1 MSVDGAVSS
10 TEANSSIPTSAS
22 AWRYLAAV
30 MSVGLGLTLALFLTL
45 HDRETA
51 QRERASA
58 IMVKERSALIQL
70 RMKDLFD
77 SLHAVA
83 RFIENSNE
91 VSPAEFSGFV
101 HPVLDDH
108 PEAVAVQWVRADVA
122 EGREGLRVDP
132 RFGVSSVGTRLSPTL
147 EARRAVWE
155 ATWASGRPALSAPFL
170 LGDERKGFLVA
181 VPIRAAGSDFGEGGP
196 VQRGM
201 VLVTVRVDTLFKAV
215 MSETST
221 MGVDE
226 VLQDATAGD
235 LLHYWPSR
243 SRPAGSAPSLETVLS
258 RPKLSSQTLK
268 VADRQWV
275 LDLYPAP
282 SFLQRHTHQA
292 SYIALVL
299 GLLASGALG
308 LSAYMLGRGRRQ
320 VEELVVQRTRQVR
333 EREAYLR
340 AIIDNQPFLVWLK
353 DSESRF
359 LAVNQGFAQACKV
372 DDAQS
377 LVGKT
382 DLDVW
387 PRDLAEKYRADDR
400 LVMASRQ
407 RKVVEEAVELPEG
420 RRGWFETFKTPV
432 LDETGHLLG
441 TAGFARDITGRK
453 EVEERLREAAPVL
466 EVTTEAIMVTDPQG
480 VIKMVNPAFTEI
492 TGYASDEVLGQTP
505 RLLKSGRHDQKF
517 YERLWEEMHRSG
529 HWEGEVWNRRKNG
542 KVYPEW
548 QSISAVYDQAGEVA
562 EYVSVFSDIT
572 RRKLTEEEI
581 RYRANF
587 DPLTGLPNRS
597 LLMERLTQAI
607 KQSQREAERVAI
619 LFLDLDHFKEIND
632 TLGHAQGDL
641 LLKQAAERLRQCVRD
656 TDTVARQ
663 GGDEFVILLHGI
675 AQVSDAELVASKI
688 IAALGEPFDLE
699 GHDAHIGVSIGI
711 TLFPD
716 DGGDVMAL
724 FRNADLAMYRAKD
737 AGRNTFQFY
746 ESAMTEAALARRHL
760 EADLRLALA
769 RGEFVLH
776 YQPVLDL
783 ASGQVCGAEALI
795 RWNHPERGLVPPG
808 AFIALAEE
816 TGLIREMGAWVLEEA
831 CRQLAKWR
839 ASGLRSLYVAVNL
852 SSRQIPDALTP
863 DGLNG
868 LLSRHGL
875 GPNALVLE
883 ITEGV
888 LLADTAKTREWLKGV
903 HDLGYRISLDDF
915 GTGYSSLAYLKR
927 FPVDILKIDQSFV
940 RDMEHDPADRA
951 LVEAILAMARSL
963 GLGVVAE
970 GVENEHQL
978 ELLRGLSCRYV
989 QGYHLSRPL
998 PAEGFSAYMDNRAG
1012 TSEVLA
1018 STPPSDGRSPG

>member
-1 MSVDGAVSS
+1 MARMSVDGAMSS
-10 TEANSSIPTSAS
+10 AEANSSIPTPAS
-22 AWRYLAAV
+22 AWPYLAGV

-51 QRERASA
+51 QRESASA
-58 IMVKERSALIQL
+58 LMVKERTALIQL

-77 SLHAVA
+77 SLHGIA

-91 VSPAEFSGFV
+91 VSPTEFSGFV
-101 HPVLDDH
+101 HPVMGDH
-108 PEAVAVQWVRADVA
+108 PEAVDVQWVRAAVA
-122 EGREGLRVDP
+122 EGRGGMKDDP
-132 RFGVSSVGTRLSPTL
+132 RFGVSSIGTRLSPPL
-147 EARRAVWE
+147 EARRAAWE
-155 ATWASGRPALSAPFL
+155 ATHATGRPALSAPFL
-170 LGDERKGFLVA
+170 LRGDRKGFLVA
-181 VPIRAAGSDFGEGGP
+181 VPIGAAGRDFGQGGP
-196 VQRGM
+196 VERGM
-201 VLVTVRVDTLFKAV
+201 VLATVRVDMLFKAV
-215 MSETST
+215 LSGTST

-226 VLQDATAGD
+226 VLQDATAGA

-243 SRPAGSAPSLETVLS
+243 SRTAGSAPSLKAVLS
-258 RPKLSSQTLK
+258 RPKLASQAMT
-268 VADRQWV
+268 VADRRWV

-282 SFLQRHTHQA
+282 AFLQRHTHQA
-292 SYIALVL
+292 SYIALAL
-299 GLLASGALG
+299 GLLATGTLG
-308 LSAYMLGRGRRQ
+308 LSAHVLLRRRRQ
-320 VEELVVQRTRQVR
+320 VEELVVQRTREVR

-353 DSESRF
+353 DTESRF
-359 LAVNQGFAQACKV
+359 LTVNQVFAQACKV
-372 DDAQS
+372 DDALT

-382 DLDVW
+382 DLDIW
-387 PRDLAEKYRADDR
+387 PRDLAENYRTEDR

-407 RKVVEEAVELPEG
+407 QKIVEEAVELPEG
-420 RRGWFETFKTPV
+420 RRSWFETFKTPV
-432 LDETGHLLG
+432 LDETGRLLG
-441 TAGFARDITGRK
+441 TAGFARDITKRK
-453 EVEERLREAAPVL
+453 EVEERLREAATVL
-466 EVTTEAIMVTDPQG
+466 EVTTEAIMVTDPKG

-492 TGYASDEVLGQTP
+492 TGYASDEAVGQTP

-517 YERLWEEMHRSG
+517 YERIWEQMQRSG
-529 HWEGEVWNRRKNG
+529 HWEGEIWNRRKNG
-542 KVYPEW
+542 RVYPEW
-548 QSISAVYDQAGEVA
+548 QSISAVYGQAGEVA

-607 KQSQREAERVAI
+607 KHSQREVERVAI

-632 TLGHAQGDL
+632 TLGHAQGDQL
-641 LLKQAAERLRQCVRD
+641 LRQAAERLRQCVRD

-663 GGDEFVILLHGI
+663 GGDEFVILLHGLEQ
-675 AQVSDAELVASKI
+675 AGDAELVAGKI
-688 IAALGEPFDLE
+688 IASLGEPFDLD
-699 GHDAHIGVSIGI
+699 GHAAHIGVSIGI
-711 TLFPD
+711 TLFPE
-716 DGGDVMAL
+716 DGSDVMDL

-746 ESAMTEAALARRHL
+746 ETAMTESAMARRHL
-760 EADLRLALA
+760 EADLRQALV

-808 AFIALAEE
+808 DFIALAEE
-816 TGLIREMGAWVLEEA
+816 TGLIRDMGAWVLEEA
-831 CRQLAKWR
+831 CRQLALWR
-839 ASGLRSLYVAVNL
+839 TSGLSALYVAVNL
-852 SSRQIPDALTP
+852 SSRQIPDAMTP
-863 DGLNG
+863 EGLSG
-868 LLSRHGL
+868 LLARHGL

-888 LLADTAKTREWLKGV
+888 LLADTEKTRKWLKGV

-927 FPVDILKIDQSFV
+927 FPVDVVKVDQSFI

-970 GVENEHQL
+970 GVENGHQL
-978 ELLRGLSCRYV
+978 ELLRGLGCRYV

-998 PAEGFSAYMDNRAG
+998 SAEGFEAYMAGRAG
-1012 TSEVLA
+1012 MK
-1018 STPPSDGRSPG
+1018 